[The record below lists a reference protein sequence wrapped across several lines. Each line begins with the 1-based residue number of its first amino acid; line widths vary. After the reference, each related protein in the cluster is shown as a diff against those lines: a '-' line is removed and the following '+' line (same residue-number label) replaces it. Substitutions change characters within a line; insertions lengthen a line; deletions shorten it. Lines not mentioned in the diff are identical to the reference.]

1 MALERLKQN
10 RWLTLALY
18 VAILVGLSFGF
29 TYLFQYLMAYF
40 NISVERF
47 ASTAY
52 LLVFGVTL
60 LSNAG
65 IFVPVFFHVSIMMAV
80 AKMMMEVSPWGFV
93 PVALV
98 ASVAGTL
105 GETTGYYAG
114 YLGKRIAHLE
124 NIPGYQR
131 LVGWMKKYGPWG
143 IFLISLQPIL
153 PFDVA
158 GLLAGA
164 SKMPLWKFLL
174 PCWAGRFPKY
184 LVACYL
190 GPAVFNILHL
200 PSL

>member
-1 MALERLKQN
+1 MAIERLKQN
-10 RWLTLALY
+10 RWLKLALY
-18 VAILVGLSFGF
+18 VAALVGLSVGF
-29 TYLFQYLMAYF
+29 IYLLEYLMAYF
-40 NISVERF
+40 NISIEKF
-47 ASTAY
+47 ATTAY
-52 LLVFGVTL
+52 LVVFLVTL
-60 LSNAG
+60 ASNAG
-65 IFVPVFFHVSIMMAV
+65 IFVPVYIHVFIMIAA

-93 PVALV
+93 LVALV
-98 ASVAGTL
+98 ASVAGAL
-105 GETTGYYAG
+105 GETSGYYAG
-114 YLGKRIAHLE
+114 YLGKRIGQLE

-131 LVGWMKKYGPWG
+131 LVGWMKKHGPWG

-184 LVACYL
+184 LLACYV
-190 GPAVFNILHL
+190 GPAVLNILPF

>member
-1 MALERLKQN
+1 MVLEKLKQK
-10 RWLTLALY
+10 RWLELALY
-18 VAILVGLSFGF
+18 VVILIGLSFGL
-29 TYLFQYLMAYF
+29 TYLLRYLMAYF
-40 NISVERF
+40 NIPIDRF
-47 ASTAY
+47 APTAY
-52 LLVFGVTL
+52 LAVFVVTL

-65 IFVPVFFHVSIMMAV
+65 IFVPVYIHVSIMMAAAQYWNPV
-80 AKMMMEVSPWGFV
+80 L
-93 PVALV
+93 VALT

-105 GETTGYYAG
+105 GEMSGYYAG
-114 YLGKRIAHLE
+114 YLGKRIAQLE

-143 IFLISLQPIL
+143 ILIISAQPIL

-184 LVACYL
+184 LLACYL
-190 GPAVFNILHL
+190 GPALWSLL
-200 PSL
+200 PLPPL